1 MGGPVRF
8 QKQHRHIQ
16 NLEDDHK
23 TIPRLNKGRPL
34 KYIQL
39 HLSKKSDKK
48 TLKIFKPFIV
58 KMQFEIYKY
67 LHQYLYC
74 FIIGKFEAKL
84 KKRK

>member
-23 TIPRLNKGRPL
+23 TIHRLNKGRPL

-48 TLKIFKPFIV
+48 TLKIFKGRIYSDVNLRQRIV
-58 KMQFEIYKY
+58 QSGTEWMEVTIR
-67 LHQYLYC
+67 HN
-74 FIIGKFEAKL
+74 
-84 KKRK
+84 RV